1 LRFANFA
8 VAKQKTGG
16 NVAPMPA
23 PLPELVDAL
32 SDLSIGNTATML
44 CEADPQCQSLALLSC
59 LQAAPTIVVVTPSL
73 AETEGLAEEF
83 RTLLPLVGS
92 QADSYLLP
100 ELESTRQH
108 LMPENESERARVFH
122 QAISGEGVFFA
133 SVAAA
138 LAPAPRPAEFADHQ
152 LPLRVGEMDWPPQ
165 KLAEFLVDLDYDNE
179 MEVRVPGEF
188 SRRGGIMDIYSPAHP
203 YPLRLDYFGDEL
215 ESLRLFDPET
225 QRSIETIEECRII
238 PRGESILRSDDSCH
252 FIDYFRER
260 PSLLVFVNVHEC
272 ELHIKRY
279 ESELAGDFTSLVNT
293 RCQRLFLQQA
303 GLGLEEDT
311 ERKQRFPFFA
321 LAAQFDAV
329 LPELE
334 EATAIL
340 HRQHLNRQIKR
351 WIDDGYEIIAGTDL
365 PGKFDRFLDLIEH
378 DSPRSLPIRHL
389 ELPLPNGM
397 LWPLGKRVLLSDA
410 EMFGRAAKVI
420 TRKRRHYH
428 VDHALHT
435 GNEMLVGDI
444 AVHAVH
450 GICRY
455 LGLSVEPINGI
466 EQECLGLE
474 FQDEIKVYVPLEQ
487 AYLVSRYAGHSKR
500 MPKLSRIGSA
510 HWRKAT
516 DSATNAVTDFAAELI
531 RIQAIR
537 EARPGYA
544 FNHEDP
550 TLADF
555 EAAFPYEETDDQL
568 KAIAD
573 VYADMER
580 PQPMDRLI
588 CGDVGYGKTEVAMR
602 AACKAVIAG
611 KQVCV
616 LVPTTVLAQQH
627 YMSFRE
633 RFKQFPILIEV
644 LSRFRTRKQQQAT
657 LSDCHGG
664 RVDIVIGTHRLL
676 QGDVHFK
683 DLGLIIVD
691 EEQRF
696 GVKHKEKLKRL
707 RANVDVLTMT
717 ATPIPRTLY
726 FSMAGL
732 RDMSTIVTPP
742 LDRRPVQ
749 TKVARYDKNLIRD
762 AILHEVQRGGQVFFL
777 HNRVKSI
784 DMVCARLRKILPD
797 VSFAIG
803 HGQMSDSE
811 LEDVMLNF
819 IEGRTE
825 VLVSTTIIESGLD
838 IPNANTIIID
848 RADRFGLAELYQLR
862 GRVGRYHRQAY
873 AYLLLPTTT
882 IVHGTARERLAAI
895 RQYTQLGAGFKLAMR
910 DLEIRGAGNILGSQQ
925 SGHITAIGFDMYCRL
940 MRIAVARLK
949 KEEPPTEFDIK
960 LELDFICAGIEPQP
974 GKLLATLPRDYIA
987 EQALRLDAYRA
998 FSELRTEDDLAN
1010 FASGLRDRF
1019 GRLPEPAEVLM
1030 DLKRLKIAAT
1040 AKGIVNITVRKRVA
1054 MFRTKTGYIKIGS
1067 KHPRLKSSDPAEQ
1080 LAELLAL
1087 VR

>member
-1 LRFANFA
+1 MA
-8 VAKQKTGG
+8 V
-16 NVAPMPA
+16 
-23 PLPELVDAL
+23 PLPEIRDAL
-32 SDLSIGNTATML
+32 ADLSIGNSATML

-59 LQAAPTIVVVTPSL
+59 LEATPTIVVICPSL

-83 RTLLPLVGS
+83 RALLPLLGGS
-92 QADSYLLP
+92 LPVYQLP
-100 ELESTRQH
+100 ELEAKRQH

-122 QAISGEGVFFA
+122 KAIGGEGVFFA

-138 LAPAPRPAEFADHQ
+138 LAPAPRPADFADHQ
-152 LPLRVGEMDWPPQ
+152 LPLKEGETGWPPQ
-165 KLAEFLVDLDYDNE
+165 KLAEFLVELDYDNE

-188 SRRGGIMDIYSPAHP
+188 SWRGGIMDIYSPSHP
-203 YPLRLDYFGDEL
+203 YPVRLDYFGDEL
-215 ESLRLFDPET
+215 ESLRFFDPET
-225 QRSIETIEECRII
+225 QRSVETIKECRII
-238 PRGESILRSDDSCH
+238 PRGESVLRTDDSCH
-252 FIDYFRER
+252 FIDYFRDR
-260 PSLLVFVNVHEC
+260 PTLLVFVNVGEC

-279 ESELAGDFTSLVNT
+279 DVDRVAEFADLVNT
-293 RCQRLFLQQA
+293 RTQRLFLQQA
-303 GLGLEEDT
+303 GLGLEDAV

-321 LAAQFDAV
+321 LAAQFDAI
-329 LPELE
+329 LPEME
-334 EATAIL
+334 ESAAIL
-340 HRQHLNRQIKR
+340 HRQHLNSQIKR
-351 WIDDGYEIIAGTDL
+351 WVEDGYEILACTDL
-365 PGKFDRFLDLIEH
+365 PGKFDRFLNLIEH
-378 DSPRSLPIRHL
+378 EKPRSLPIRHL
-389 ELPLPNGM
+389 ALSLPNGV
-397 LWPLGKRVLLSDA
+397 LWPLGKRVLLSEA
-410 EMFGRAAKVI
+410 EMFGRGTKAVK
-420 TRKRRHYH
+420 RKRRHYH
-428 VDHALHT
+428 VDHALQT
-435 GNEMLVGDI
+435 GNEMIVGDI

-450 GICRY
+450 GICRF
-455 LGLSVEPINGI
+455 LGLCVEPIHGI
-466 EQECLGLE
+466 EQEVLALE
-474 FQDEIKVYVPLEQ
+474 FQDEIRVYVPLEQ

-500 MPKLSRIGSA
+500 MPRLSRIGSA

-516 DSATNAVTDFAAELI
+516 NSASHAVTDLAAELI
-531 RIQAIR
+531 RIQAVR
-537 EARPGYA
+537 EARPGFS
-544 FNHEDP
+544 FNHDDP

-555 EAAFPYEETDDQL
+555 EAAFPYDETDDQI

-580 PQPMDRLI
+580 AQPMDRLI

-627 YMSFRE
+627 YMSFCE
-633 RFKQFPILIEV
+633 RFKQFPLLINV
-644 LSRFRTRKQQQAT
+644 LSRFRTRKQQNAV
-657 LSDCHGG
+657 LEDCHSG
-664 RVDIVIGTHRLL
+664 RVDIVIGTHRLI
-676 QGDVHFK
+676 QGDVHFR

-696 GVKHKEKLKRL
+696 GVKHKEKLKRI
-707 RANVDVLTMT
+707 RANVDMLTMT

-749 TKVARYDKNLIRD
+749 TKVARYDNDLIRE

-777 HNRVKSI
+777 HNRVKTI
-784 DMVCARLRKILPD
+784 EMVCAKLRKLLPD
-797 VSFAIG
+797 VTFRIG
-803 HGQMSDSE
+803 HGQMSEHE
-811 LEDVMLNF
+811 LEETMLNF
-819 IEGRTE
+819 IEGQTD

-940 MRIAVARLK
+940 MRIAVARLR

-960 LELDFICAGIEPQP
+960 LEIDFLCAGIEEQP
-974 GKLLATLPRDYIA
+974 GKMLATLPRTYIC
-987 EQALRLDAYRA
+987 EQALRLHAYRQ
-998 FSELRTEDDLAN
+998 FSEVRTEEDLAN
-1010 FASGLRDRF
+1010 FATGLRDRF
-1019 GRLPEPAEVLM
+1019 GRLPEPAENLLA
-1030 DLKRLKIAAT
+1030 LKRLKIAAT
-1040 AKGIVNITVRKRVA
+1040 SRGIVHITVRNRVA
-1054 MFRTKTGYIKIGS
+1054 MLRTNTGYVKSGT
-1067 KHPRLKSSDPAEQ
+1067 KHPRLKAKKAASQ
-1080 LAELLAL
+1080 LAELMDVIDAL
-1087 VR
+1087 D